1 MFLTDEDYKAVCD
14 DFEFEQLQAH
24 TEIRKQAEAAA
35 MEKISSYTRD
45 RYDICPKG
53 RVPQPHAGGLRR

>member
-24 TEIRKQAEAAA
+24 T
-35 MEKISSYTRD
+35 
-45 RYDICPKG
+45 DIPSRPNWPPWKK
-53 RVPQPHAGGLRR
+53 

>member
-24 TEIRKQAEAAA
+24 TEYASRPKPPPWRK
-35 MEKISSYTRD
+35 
-45 RYDICPKG
+45 
-53 RVPQPHAGGLRR
+53 

>member
-24 TEIRKQAEAAA
+24 TDIRQQAEQAA
-35 MEKISSYTRD
+35 MEK
-45 RYDICPKG
+45 
-53 RVPQPHAGGLRR
+53 